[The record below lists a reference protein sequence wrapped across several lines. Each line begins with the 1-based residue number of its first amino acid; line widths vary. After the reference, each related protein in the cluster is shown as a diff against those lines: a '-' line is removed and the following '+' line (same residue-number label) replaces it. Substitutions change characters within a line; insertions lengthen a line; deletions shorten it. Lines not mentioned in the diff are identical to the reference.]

1 MPKFVMSDAR
11 VFTDYNPNCEL
22 NNTLQRKY
30 KIENSHQ
37 YRAFLQKN
45 ADQIMSDNAKCVEQP
60 ECKFCP
66 VCKGAVDYR
75 PGNQ

>member
-22 NNTLQRKY
+22 NNYIQKKY
-30 KIENSHQ
+30 NITNAHE

-45 ADQIMSDNAKCVEQP
+45 AEKIIEDNAKCFEQKD
-60 ECKFCP
+60 CKLCP
-66 VCKGAVDYR
+66 VCKEAVEYK
-75 PGNQ
+75 P